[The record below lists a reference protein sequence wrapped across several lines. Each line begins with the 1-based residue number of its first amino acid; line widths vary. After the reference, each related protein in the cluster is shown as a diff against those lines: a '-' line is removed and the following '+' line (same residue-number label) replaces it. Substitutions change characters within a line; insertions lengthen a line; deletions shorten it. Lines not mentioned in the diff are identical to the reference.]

1 VTAAQAV
8 VPCGFKLAIDFQFFF
23 AKNREMFLP
32 ARRSFGVWIALGLL
46 GIAPLSAIAVSP
58 AQKFP
63 KSCVWRVTNAK
74 APFYL
79 VGSIHALSKSD
90 YPLPSPYDV
99 ALRNS
104 KRFVFEF
111 DPNRHVEFERKF
123 EAAAKYPL
131 GQDIRSK
138 IDPELL
144 AWLRKNILTVKAEPR
159 RGKRAR
165 AAFDSELCYKPW
177 WVAQHLA
184 APASYSKSS
193 ASHGLDNYF
202 VDHAKMAGK
211 EIGGLES
218 VDEHVAVLGGL
229 SDRDSEFMLR
239 DALTQPTDG
248 QKEFSTMYKAW
259 RRGDTGAL
267 WAGDARLRSQAPGIA
282 ARLVEDRN
290 VKWVPRIEAELKTG
304 KPTAIVAGALHFA
317 GPRGVIAL
325 LQKRGYEIEQL

>member
-1 VTAAQAV
+1 
-8 VPCGFKLAIDFQFFF
+8 
-23 AKNREMFLP
+23 MFLP
-32 ARRSFGVWIALGLL
+32 GRRALGVWIGLGLL

-58 AQKFP
+58 AHKFP

-79 VGSIHALSKSD
+79 VGSIHALGKSD
-90 YPLPSPYDV
+90 YPLPAPYEV
-99 ALRNS
+99 ALKNS

-111 DPNRHVEFERKF
+111 DPNRGAEFERKF
-123 EAAAKYPL
+123 EAAAKYPP
-131 GQDIRSK
+131 GTDIRSK
-138 IDPELL
+138 IDPQLL
-144 AWLRKNILTVKAEPR
+144 AWLCKNIWTVKADSR
-159 RGKRAR
+159 HGKRAR
-165 AAFDSELCYKPW
+165 IAGFDSELRYKPW
-177 WVAQHLA
+177 WIAQHLA

-218 VDEHVAVLGGL
+218 VDEHVAVMGGL

-239 DALTQPTDG
+239 DALTQPTDA
-248 QKEFSTMYKAW
+248 QKEFNRMYKAW
-259 RRGDTGAL
+259 RRGDIAAL
-267 WAGDARLRSQAPGIA
+267 WAGDARLRNQAPRIA

-325 LQKRGYEIEQL
+325 LQKRGCQIEQL